1 MKKNLLALMLIFTA
15 ALGGVG
21 ELCGWLLPTISWPF
35 TASREL
41 SFLSCPAEV
50 CPLLAADGRVHWFG
64 WLAMAL
70 LALVGVWVLLR
81 RRSSFRL
88 SPVTRRRMRHFRRLK
103 RGHFAFLLLMGVLC
117 LAAMDQVLVGKRAL
131 VVLSAG
137 GEWHFPAFRRNM
149 LPGSVFG
156 LKGNAALAETDYR
169 HLHAMLGKPGGPQ
182 FVLMPPIPWD
192 PTTDAAPFPTE
203 ELPSRGGKLYAPP
216 SGAAEAEQLYDG
228 QACRLYPNGD
238 VHLRIRY
245 RKGVPDGH
253 VQGWA
258 PDRREVYS
266 ATWRQGKLLSESY
279 EGEGDVAHFL
289 QQSTIAHYL
298 IHYHPAPPL
307 TGGHLL
313 GTDSRGADIA
323 ALLFGGLQVTF
334 KAALFYLPVIY
345 GIGLTL
351 GMLMGYWGGK
361 FDLFTQRFIEIIS
374 QLPFLFVV
382 MILTDFV
389 PLDMRG
395 MFVTLV
401 LLALF
406 GWMPMTYLIRTATMK
421 EKTRDYVAA
430 ARVMGAGPLHILLRH
445 ILPNLTGIIIT
456 LIPFSVAVV
465 VLSLTSLDYLGFGLP
480 ETYAS
485 WGRLLNDGLSKLS
498 SPWIAS
504 SAFGALV
511 IMLLLFTFIGEAIR
525 EAIDPHSADH
535 YE

>member
-1 MKKNLLALMLIFTA
+1 MKKNLIAVILILAA
-15 ALGGVG
+15 ALGSVG
-21 ELCGWLLPTISWPF
+21 ELCGWLVPTLSWPF
-35 TASREL
+35 SASREL
-41 SFLSCPAEV
+41 SFLSCPAEL
-50 CPLLAADGRVHWFG
+50 CPALAVEGRVHWFG
-64 WLAMAL
+64 WGVMLL
-70 LALVGVWVLLR
+70 LALVGLYLLLR
-81 RRSSFRL
+81 RRGLRL
-88 SPVTRRRMRHFRRLK
+88 SPESARRIRHFKSLRR
-103 RGHFAFLLLMGVLC
+103 GYGSLLILSGILT
-117 LAAMDQVLVGKRAL
+117 LAAMDQAIVGKRAL
-131 VVLSAG
+131 LVITRE
-137 GEWHFPAFRRNM
+137 GEWHLPAFRRNM

-156 LKGNAALAETDYR
+156 LRGNAALAEPNYR
-169 HLHAMLGKPGGPQ
+169 TLKEMQGKQGGPHL
-182 FVLMPPIPWD
+182 VIMPPIPWD

-203 ELPSRGGKLYAPP
+203 KLPMQDGKLMHNTSQGMQP
-216 SGAAEAEQLYDG
+216 YDG

-253 VQGWA
+253 VQGWT

-266 ATWRQGKLLSESY
+266 ATWRQGQLVRESSEAPMPVEEFLALSPPDLY
-279 EGEGDVAHFL
+279 C
-289 QQSTIAHYL
+289 IY
-298 IHYHPAPPL
+298 YHPAPPL

-313 GTDSRGADIA
+313 GTDSQGADIA
-323 ALLFGGLQVTF
+323 ALLFGGLQVNV
-334 KAALFYLPVIY
+334 KAAIFYLPIIY

-351 GMLMGYWGGK
+351 GMLMGYLGGK
-361 FDLFTQRFIEIIS
+361 FDLFTQRGIEIIS
-374 QLPFLFVV
+374 QLPFLFLV

-389 PLDMRG
+389 PLELRG
-395 MFVTLV
+395 MFTTLL

-406 GWMPMTYLIRTATMK
+406 GWMPMTYLIRTGAMR

-430 ARVMGAGPLHILLRH
+430 ARTMGAGSLHIMLHH
-445 ILPNLTGIIIT
+445 ILPNLTGIIVT

-511 IMLLLFTFIGEAIR
+511 LLLLLITFIGEAIR
-525 EAIDPHSADH
+525 EAVDPHQSDH
-535 YE
+535 YQ

>member
-1 MKKNLLALMLIFTA
+1 MKRKWPALLLILTAL
-15 ALGGVG
+15 LGGVA
-21 ELCGWLLPTISWPF
+21 ELRGWLLPTISWPV

-41 SFLSCPAEV
+41 PILSCRAEWCPA
-50 CPLLAADGRVHWFG
+50 LAADGRVQWFG
-64 WLAMAL
+64 WVVMLL
-70 LALVGVWVLLR
+70 LALAGLYGLCR
-81 RRSSFRL
+81 RGRHKL
-88 SPVTRRRMRHFRRLK
+88 PPEAARRVRHFKSLK
-103 RGHFAFLLLMGVLC
+103 RGYGSLLILMGILS

-131 VVLSAG
+131 AVLSDT

-149 LPGSVFG
+149 LPGAVFG
-156 LKGNAALAETDYR
+156 LSGNAALAETDYR
-169 HLHAMLGKPGGPQ
+169 QLQAKLGSPGGPQ
-182 FVLMPPIPWD
+182 IVLMPLIPWD

-203 ELPSRGGKLYAPP
+203 LLPAKEGKLYAAGEP
-216 SGAAEAEQLYDG
+216 ATLYDG

-238 VHLRIRY
+238 IHLRIRY
-245 RKGVPDGH
+245 RKGEPDGL
-253 VQGWA
+253 VQGWS

-266 ATWRQGKLLSESY
+266 ASWSHGKLVSEHY
-279 EGEGDVAHFL
+279 EGEGSLEAFL
-289 QQSTIAHYL
+289 NQSNVDHYL

-313 GTDSRGADIA
+313 GTDSRGNDIA
-323 ALLFGGLQVTF
+323 ALLFGGLQVNI

-351 GMLMGYWGGK
+351 GMLMGYWGGV
-361 FDLFTQRFIEIIS
+361 FDLVTQRGIEILS
-374 QLPFLFVV
+374 QLPFLFIV
-382 MILTDFV
+382 MILADFV
-389 PLDMRG
+389 PLEMRG
-395 MFVTLV
+395 MFVTL
-401 LLALF
+401 LLMALL
-406 GWMPMTYLIRTATMK
+406 GWMPMTYLIRTATLK

-445 ILPNLTGIIIT
+445 ILPNLTGIIVT

-480 ETYAS
+480 EQYAS

-504 SAFGALV
+504 AAFGALV
-511 IMLLLFTFIGEAIR
+511 GLLLLITFIGEAVR

-535 YE
+535 YS

>member
-1 MKKNLLALMLIFTA
+1 MNKKTLSALLLLATA
-15 ALGGVG
+15 LLGGVA
-21 ELCGWLLPTISWPF
+21 ELRGWLLPTISWPF

-41 SFLSCPAEV
+41 PLLSCSAEL
-50 CPLLAADGRVHWFG
+50 CPWLAADGRVHWFG
-64 WLAMAL
+64 WLVMLL
-70 LALVGVWVLLR
+70 LAGAGVYLLC
-81 RRSSFRL
+81 RRSVKM
-88 SPVTRRRMRHFRRLK
+88 PPEVARRIRHFKSLK
-103 RGHFAFLLLMGVLC
+103 RGYGALLLMLGILS

-131 VVLSAG
+131 AVLTADG
-137 GEWHFPAFRRNM
+137 RWYFPAFHRNM
-149 LPGSVFG
+149 LPGSLFG
-156 LKGNAALAETDYR
+156 LKGNEALAEADYR
-169 HLHAMLGKPGGPQ
+169 SLREKLGQPGGPQ

-203 ELPSRGGKLYAPP
+203 LLPAKDGKLYALD
-216 SGAAEAEQLYDG
+216 GLHLYDG

-253 VQGWA
+253 VQGWS

-266 ATWRQGKLLSESY
+266 AHWQQGELLSEHY
-279 EGEGDVAHFL
+279 DGEGALIDFL
-289 QQSTIAHYL
+289 RRSGVDHYL

-307 TGGHLL
+307 QGGHLL
-313 GTDSRGADIA
+313 GTDSQGTDIA
-323 ALLFGGLQVTF
+323 ALLFGGLQVNF
-334 KAALFYLPVIY
+334 KAALFYLPAIY

-361 FDLFTQRFIEIIS
+361 FDLITQRGIEIIS
-374 QLPFLFVV
+374 QLPFLFLV

-389 PLDMRG
+389 PADFRG
-395 MFVTLV
+395 MFITLV
-401 LLALF
+401 LMALL

-430 ARVMGAGPLHILLRH
+430 ARVMGAGPLHIMLRH
-445 ILPNLTGIIIT
+445 ILPNLTGIIVT

-511 IMLLLFTFIGEAIR
+511 VLLLLITFIGEAVR
-525 EAIDPHSADH
+525 EATDPHSSDH
-535 YE
+535 YS

>member
-1 MKKNLLALMLIFTA
+1 MKKILPALALMLTA
-15 ALGGVG
+15 ILGGVA

-41 SFLSCPAEV
+41 SLLSCRGEL
-50 CPLLAADGRVHWFG
+50 CPILAVDGRVHWFG
-64 WLAMAL
+64 WVVMALAM
-70 LALVGVWVLLR
+70 LAGLWLLLR
-81 RRSSFRL
+81 GRALKL
-88 SPVTRRRMRHFRRLK
+88 SPETARRVRHFKSLK
-103 RGHFAFLLLMGVLC
+103 RGYRALLLMVGVLT
-117 LAAMDQVLVGKRAL
+117 LAAMDQIIVGKRAL
-131 VVLSAG
+131 VVITHEGA
-137 GEWHFPAFRRNM
+137 WHFPAFHRNM

-156 LKGNAALAETDYR
+156 LKGNEALAETDYR
-169 HLHAMLGKPGGPQ
+169 RLKADAGKPGGARL
-182 FVLMPPIPWD
+182 VLMPLIPWD
-192 PTTDAAPFPTE
+192 PTTDPAPFPTE
-203 ELPSRGGKLYAPP
+203 ELPYRDGKLYAPD
-216 SGAAEAEQLYDG
+216 GKTLYDG
-228 QACRLYPNGD
+228 QACRLYPNGE
-238 VHLRIRY
+238 VHLRIRF
-245 RKGVPDGH
+245 RKGVPDGQ
-253 VQGWA
+253 VQGWS
-258 PDRREVYS
+258 PDRREIYN
-266 ATWRQGKLLSESY
+266 AGWQQGSMQHELY
-279 EGEGDVAHFL
+279 RGEGTARDFL
-289 QQSTIAHYL
+289 SRSEHTYHL

-307 TGGHLL
+307 KGGHLL
-313 GTDSRGADIA
+313 GTDSGGADIA
-323 ALLFGGLQVTF
+323 ALLFGGLQVNL
-334 KAALFYLPVIY
+334 KAALFYLPAIY

-361 FDLFTQRFIEIIS
+361 FDLLTQRIIEIIS

-389 PLDMRG
+389 PMDLRG
-395 MFVTLV
+395 MFVTLI

-406 GWMPMTYLIRTATMK
+406 GWMPMTYLIRTATMR

-445 ILPNLTGIIIT
+445 ILPNLTGIIVT

-480 ETYAS
+480 DTYAS

-511 IMLLLFTFIGEAIR
+511 ITLLLITFIGEAVR
-525 EAIDPHSADH
+525 EAIDPHSNDH

>member
-1 MKKNLLALMLIFTA
+1 MMNKKNTA
-15 ALGGVG
+15 ALLLLLTALLGSVA
-21 ELCGWLLPTISWPF
+21 ELRGWLLPTISWPF

-41 SFLSCPAEV
+41 PLLSCPAEL
-50 CPLLAADGRVHWFG
+50 CPALAADGRVHWFG
-64 WLAMAL
+64 WLSMLL
-70 LALVGVWVLLR
+70 LACAGVYLLCR
-81 RRSSFRL
+81 RTVKM
-88 SPVTRRRMRHFRRLK
+88 PPEVARRIRHFKSLK
-103 RGHFAFLLLMGVLC
+103 RGYGALLLLMGILT
-117 LAAMDQVLVGKRAL
+117 LAAMDQMLVGKRAL
-131 VVLSAG
+131 AVLTAEG
-137 GEWHFPAFRRNM
+137 QWHFPAFHRNM
-149 LPGSVFG
+149 LPGSLFG
-156 LKGNAALAETDYR
+156 LKGNAALAEADYR
-169 HLHAMLGKPGGPQ
+169 QLHEKLGQPGGPQ

-192 PTTDAAPFPTE
+192 ATTDAAPFPTE
-203 ELPSRGGKLYAPP
+203 QLPAKEGKLYATDG
-216 SGAAEAEQLYDG
+216 SHLYDG

-253 VQGWA
+253 VQGWSS
-258 PDRREVYS
+258 DRREVYG
-266 ATWRQGKLLSESY
+266 ATWQEGKLLSEHY
-279 EGEGDVAHFL
+279 EGEGRLEDFL
-289 QQSTIAHYL
+289 RHSTVDHYL

-307 TGGHLL
+307 QGGHLL
-313 GTDSRGADIA
+313 GTDSKGADIA
-323 ALLFGGLQVTF
+323 ALLFGGLQVNF
-334 KAALFYLPVIY
+334 KAALFYLPAIY

-361 FDLFTQRFIEIIS
+361 FDLITQRVIEIIS
-374 QLPFLFVV
+374 QLPFLFLV

-389 PLDMRG
+389 PADFRG
-395 MFVTLV
+395 MFITLV
-401 LLALF
+401 LMALF

-430 ARVMGAGPLHILLRH
+430 ARVMGAGPLHILLWH
-445 ILPNLTGIIIT
+445 ILPNLTGIIVT

-511 IMLLLFTFIGEAIR
+511 LLLLLITFIGEAVR
-525 EAIDPHSADH
+525 ESIDPHRTDH
-535 YE
+535 YK

>member
-1 MKKNLLALMLIFTA
+1 MKKNVIAVLMLLIA
-15 ALGGVG
+15 VLGGVA
-21 ELCGWLLPTISWPF
+21 ELRGWLLPTVSWPF

-50 CPLLAADGRVHWFG
+50 CPALAADGRVHWFG
-64 WLAMAL
+64 WLGMGLVAL
-70 LALVGVWVLLR
+70 SGVVLLLR
-81 RRSSFRL
+81 RPSSFRL
-88 SPVTRRRMRHFRRLK
+88 SPVTLRRIRHFRSLK
-103 RGHFAFLLLMGVLC
+103 RGYFAFMILMGVLC
-117 LAAMDQVLVGKRAL
+117 MASMDQVLVGKRAL
-131 VVLSAG
+131 AVLSAD
-137 GEWHFPAFRRNM
+137 GEWHFPAFHRNM
-149 LPGSVFG
+149 LPGAVFG

-169 HLHAMLGKPGGPQ
+169 HLHAMLGQPGGPQ

-203 ELPSRGGKLYAPP
+203 ELPSRGNKLYAP
-216 SGAAEAEQLYDG
+216 SAAETGEGALFDG
-228 QACRLYPNGD
+228 QACRLYANGD

-266 ATWRQGKLLSESY
+266 ATWQQGRLLSESY

-289 QQSTIAHYL
+289 QQSPMTLYL

-323 ALLFGGLQVTF
+323 ALLFGGLQVNF

-361 FDLFTQRFIEIIS
+361 FDMLTQRLIEIIS

-445 ILPNLTGIIIT
+445 VLPNLTGIIIT

-485 WGRLLNDGLSKLS
+485 WGRLLNDGLAKLS

-511 IMLLLFTFIGEAIR
+511 GMLLLFTFIGEAIR
-525 EAIDPHSADH
+525 EAIAPHSADH